1 MKKNVNLI
9 DKISIIKYKQKYIKK
24 YLHEFIEIEID
35 KINLVSNKNNYI
47 LKLYF

>member
-9 DKISIIKYKQKYIKK
+9 DKISIIKY
-24 YLHEFIEIEID
+24 
-35 KINLVSNKNNYI
+35 NLVSNQNNYI